1 MEKIVCVAGPTASGK
16 TKLAVEL
23 AKAYDGEVLSCDSMQ
38 IYRGM
43 AIGTAAPTPE
53 EMQGVVHHMIGVAD
67 PGEDFSVGKYV
78 ELAEPVLQD
87 ILSRGKICVVC
98 GGTGL
103 YADSLLL
110 GRSFAPCPSTGMR
123 ETLEAEA
130 RQSGIEPLLA
140 RLKEVDPEAGARLHP
155 SDKRRI
161 IRALEVYLETGETI
175 SEHNRKTKLLPPK
188 HEAVWIGLSFENRQ
202 DLYDRIDLRVER
214 MLQDGL
220 LDEIRAL
227 LASGISPAATAM
239 QAIGYKEYVD
249 CLTAG
254 GDVHA
259 ATALVQQRSRNYA
272 KRQLTWLRRN
282 EQIHWILQPR
292 EPDFAAVFRQACA
305 YIPFFA

>member
-53 EMQGVVHHMIGVAD
+53 EMQGVPHHMIGVAD

-87 ILSRGKICVVC
+87 ILSRGKTCVVC

-140 RLKEVDPEAGARLHP
+140 RLKVLTPKRARGFT
-155 SDKRRI
+155 RRI
-161 IRALEVYLETGETI
+161 NG
-175 SEHNRKTKLLPPK
+175 
-188 HEAVWIGLSFENRQ
+188 GLSGRWRSIWKPAKQFLNTTGKQSFCR
-202 DLYDRIDLRVER
+202 RSTGRC
-214 MLQDGL
+214 GL
-220 LDEIRAL
+220 A
-227 LASGISPAATAM
+227 
-239 QAIGYKEYVD
+239 
-249 CLTAG
+249 
-254 GDVHA
+254 
-259 ATALVQQRSRNYA
+259 
-272 KRQLTWLRRN
+272 
-282 EQIHWILQPR
+282 
-292 EPDFAAVFRQACA
+292 
-305 YIPFFA
+305 